1 MHHRILTRFTRLF
14 QALLAMA
21 VILGLINTFVRPSP
35 DVSEW
40 LSLISITLAITAL
53 LVYGIIFGMKI
64 EH

>member
-21 VILGLINTFVRPSP
+21 IILGLINTFVRPNP
-35 DVSEW
+35 NVSEW
-40 LSLISITLAITAL
+40 LAFVSLALAIAAL
-53 LVYGIIFGMKI
+53 LVYVITFGMKI